1 MRVWKYL
8 NQRVRRIGEKNGK
21 SFKGV
26 LKTKRKKH
34 IKRLSFITQFKIE
47 FLLPYTGCNKVL
59 EKNASDLSSH
69 LRQTC
74 YDYGKNCI
82 DFKYSENKSGYFYA
96 K

>member
-8 NQRVRRIGEKNGK
+8 NQRVRRTGEKNGK

-26 LKTKRKKH
+26 SKTKRKKH

-74 YDYGKNCI
+74 YD
-82 DFKYSENKSGYFYA
+82 
-96 K
+96 